1 MAASG
6 TGGHILGYIL
16 KVELTRFVGGL
27 KGKYEKKKEAR
38 DDLKVLTEAIER
50 MELPV
55 TELGKTQQ
63 EQGGRGE
70 YL

>member
-1 MAASG
+1 MG
-6 TGGHILGYIL
+6 PGGHILGYIL

-27 KGKYEKKKEAR
+27 KGKYEKKKGAR
-38 DDLKVLTEAIER
+38 DDFNALTEAIKR

-63 EQGGRGE
+63 EQGGRDE